1 LIDRYREFY
10 QCDLDIAGTF
20 DPMIPEVE
28 CLRIVDE
35 IMKAMELGTYVIKV
49 D

>member
-1 LIDRYREFY
+1 M
-10 QCDLDIAGTF
+10 DIAGTF

-35 IMKAMELGTYVIKV
+35 IMKSMELGKYIIKV
-49 D
+49 GVVPNIN